1 MIFSIIKQSFLN
13 QKKAMAL
20 IVLSVAVGTA
30 IATSL
35 LALSMDISSKV
46 SKELR
51 AFGANILVEPR
62 LGGLAGL
69 SEQERFLFEE
79 DIVKIKTI
87 FWRHNVLGMVP
98 FLYKK
103 DGSTG
108 ITIAGT
114 WYEKPVRIPGEKEP
128 FVTGISRVMPW
139 WQIRG
144 RWPADTGEV
153 ALGAGLAAKLKK
165 GVGEGISLL
174 GKEFRVVGI
183 VNSGGKEDEMVVMD
197 LDSLQSVSG
206 LEGKVSRVYVSA
218 LTTPMDEFAYKDPE
232 KMTRAEYEK
241 WYCTGYV
248 TSIAKQVEE
257 VMRGSVARPI
267 WPVAETEGK
276 VLNRLK
282 ILIYLLTVM
291 ALLGAA
297 LGVSTTMVMSLLRRT
312 HEVALMKAI
321 GADRIKTIMIFL
333 SEALL
338 LGFAGGLVG
347 YLSSFLL
354 TKFIGYKVFGTGLEQ
369 RAILLPVSML
379 SSILIV
385 VMGAYLPIR
394 KALGIRPAIVLKGE

>member
-46 SKELR
+46 SRELR

-62 LGGLAGL
+62 LGGLVGL
-69 SEQERFLFEE
+69 SDQERFLFEE

-103 DGSTG
+103 DRSTG
-108 ITIAGT
+108 VTIAGT
-114 WYEKPVRIPGEKEP
+114 WYEKPVKIPGEKE
-128 FVTGISRVMPW
+128 FFITGISRVMPW

-144 RWPADTGEV
+144 RWPEEAGEV
-153 ALGAGLAAKLKK
+153 ALGAGLSAKLKK
-165 GVGEGISLL
+165 EIGEGISLL
-174 GKEFRVVGI
+174 GREFKVVGI
-183 VNSGGKEDEMVVMD
+183 INSGGKEDDMVLMD
-197 LDSLQSVSG
+197 LDDLQSVSG
-206 LEGKVSRVYVSA
+206 LEGRVSRVYVSA

-276 VLNRLK
+276 VLNRLR